1 MTKETDDKTT
11 VEEQQETNEEPKG
24 ISWYH
29 PAFLIATWF
38 GSGKIPFAPGT
49 MGSFFTFPL
58 FILSHAVL
66 IFVTTKEELVNTY
79 LLCVTILFFIGQW
92 ATSVYMK
99 RTGRM
104 DPKEVVIDEV
114 VGQILV
120 FFAGF
125 VIVANLLPIFT
136 TLYPENSEP
145 KFVIENFEDL
155 KNFFINSKL
164 YIPYV
169 TFISIASAIS
179 FILFRIFDIW
189 KPWPIKWCDK
199 NMKNSFGVMF
209 DDVFAAV
216 YAIIV
221 MYGVTLLFAAKLF
234 ASQGAESFPAP

>member
-1 MTKETDDKTT
+1 MTGNKEEVKT
-11 VEEQQETNEEPKG
+11 EETIKEEPPKG
-24 ISWYH
+24 IAWYH

-58 FILSHAVL
+58 FIVSHYLL
-66 IFVTTKEELVNTY
+66 IFATSEKTLTHLS
-79 LLCVTILFFIGQW
+79 LLGVVLLFFIGQW

-125 VIVANLLPIFT
+125 TIVASALPIYHV
-136 TLYPENSEP
+136 LYGDAEQNIS
-145 KFVIENFEDL
+145 L
-155 KNFFINSKL
+155 KSIKDVHDFFLNTAIF
-164 YIPYV
+164 IPY
-169 TFISIASAIS
+169 TFSILIVSLVG

-189 KPWPIKWCDK
+189 KPWPIRWCDK

-209 DDVFAAV
+209 DDIFAAV
-216 YAIIV
+216 YAILV
-221 MYGVTLLFAAKLF
+221 MYLLVFLIAIFFFDTGAIP
-234 ASQGAESFPAP
+234 SQK